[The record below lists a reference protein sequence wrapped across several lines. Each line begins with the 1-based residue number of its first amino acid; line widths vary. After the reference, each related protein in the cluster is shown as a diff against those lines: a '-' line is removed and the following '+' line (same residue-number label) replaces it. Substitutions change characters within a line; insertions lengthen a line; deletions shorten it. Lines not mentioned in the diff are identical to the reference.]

1 MPRVANDGED
11 VTQWHRDISSGGSGS
26 STFDICA
33 ACAEDLETALESLE
47 PYNGDPK
54 GDSLA
59 EGCHHPCY
67 EEMHEAGE
75 DYRCEVCDKI
85 LREADNGEAY

>member
-1 MPRVANDGED
+1 MPRVANDGEAVEEWYRNETD
-11 VTQWHRDISSGGSGS
+11 GSGS
-26 STFDICA
+26 STHDICA
-33 ACAEDLETALESLE
+33 ECAEDLERALTVLE

-54 GDSLA
+54 GDELR

-67 EEMHEAGE
+67 EEMHERGE
-75 DYRCEVCDKI
+75 DYRCEVCNEI